1 MLLTFKDV
9 YYSYDKANNVLKG
22 INLNI
27 DKGEKV
33 ALLGLNGA
41 GKSTL
46 MLLCNGLLLPS
57 RGDVMVNKISTK
69 SKEIGEI
76 RKTVGI
82 VFQNSDDQLFMHTVR
97 EDVAF
102 GPRNMNLSEEEIE
115 KRVQE
120 ALKLTGTENL
130 ADSHPIDLSGG
141 QKKSVSIAT
150 VLSMRPELI
159 VMDEPTSGLDYRA
172 SRNFVEI
179 VESLDTSMLLS
190 THDLELAKH
199 LCSRALVLKNGELI
213 YDGVISEVPYPDLIL
228 HP

>member
-9 YYSYDKANNVLKG
+9 FYSYDKTNNVLKG
-22 INLNI
+22 INFNI
-27 DKGEKV
+27 GKGEKV

-46 MLLCNGLLLPS
+46 MLLCNGLLLPTE
-57 RGDVMVNKISTK
+57 GDVTVNNINTK
-69 SKEIGEI
+69 SKGIGEI
-76 RKTVGI
+76 RKAVGL
-82 VFQNSDDQLFMHTVR
+82 VFQNPDDQLFMHTVK

-102 GPRNMNLSEEEIE
+102 GPRNMNLSEEEVE
-115 KRVQE
+115 NRVRE
-120 ALKLTGTENL
+120 ALLLTGTENL
-130 ADSHPIDLSGG
+130 ADSHPFDLSGG

-172 SRNFVEI
+172 TRNFVEI
-179 VESLDTSMLLS
+179 VESINNSVLLS

-213 YDGVISEVPYPDLIL
+213 YDGPTSEVPYP
-228 HP
+228 H